1 MHREAQISPENKN
14 SLDFKKVMCRFCK
27 SKKVVRKGFRK
38 TQRRGKQQRGLWRDC
53 NRSFTIDKGFCK
65 MKNPDNLVTRSLDQY
80 YMNLSSRKVSNSM
93 ENYLNN
99 EASHQSVLNWV
110 RKYSQKVKQ
119 FT

>member
-1 MHREAQISPENKN
+1 
-14 SLDFKKVMCRFCK
+14 
-27 SKKVVRKGFRK
+27 
-38 TQRRGKQQRGLWRDC
+38 
-53 NRSFTIDKGFCK
+53 